1 LPNSQTLKSITDLRD
16 SLVNSALE
24 TTISKILEQTEKS
37 VISNVESALNESLKT
52 LDDSVPKLEQEYDKI
67 LADGKK
73 EADKIEKQIIG
84 SADIEARNKQLM
96 ALEDAVDK
104 VFSKALEQIAN
115 ADRSGDYSNLIKTM
129 IEEATQ
135 ILGTSEITVSTNA
148 KDKDVVQSTLSQ
160 FSGAELSS
168 DTIDCLGGVVVKS
181 KDGAMTFD
189 NTIDAR
195 IERLKP
201 LIRKEIASKFGVGE

>member
-1 LPNSQTLKSITDLRD
+1 MPNSQTLKSITDLRD

-168 DTIDCLGGVVVKS
+168 DTIDCLGGVIVKS

>member
-1 LPNSQTLKSITDLRD
+1 MA
-16 SLVNSALE
+16 NSALE

-37 VISNVESALNESLKT
+37 VLSNVESALNESLKS
-52 LDDSVPKLEQEYDKI
+52 LDDSVPKLEQEFDKI
-67 LADGKK
+67 IADGKK
-73 EADKIEKQIIG
+73 EADKIEKQIMG
-84 SADIEARNKQLM
+84 SADIEARNKQLI

-135 ILGTSEITVSTNA
+135 ILGTSEITVATNA

-160 FSGAELSS
+160 FSGAEMSS

>member
-1 LPNSQTLKSITDLRD
+1 MRNSQTLKSITDLRD

>member
-1 LPNSQTLKSITDLRD
+1 MA
-16 SLVNSALE
+16 NSALE

-73 EADKIEKQIIG
+73 EADKIEKQIMG

-96 ALEDAVDK
+96 ALEDAVGK
-104 VFSKALEQIAN
+104 VFSKALDQIAN

-135 ILGTSEITVSTNA
+135 ILGTSEITITTNA
-148 KDKDVVQSTLSQ
+148 KDKDIVQSTLSQ

>member
-1 LPNSQTLKSITDLRD
+1 MASNS
-16 SLVNSALE
+16 LE
-24 TTISKILEQTEKS
+24 VTIDKILKNTEND
-37 VISNVESALNESLKT
+37 VLSNIKTALDDSQQN
-52 LDDSVPKLEQEYDKI
+52 LDDSVPKLEAEYDKI
-67 LADGKK
+67 LSDGKK
-73 EADKIEKQIIG
+73 EAEKIEKQIMG

-104 VFSKALEQIAN
+104 VFSKALDQIAN

-135 ILGTSEITVSTNA
+135 ILGTSEITVTTNA

-160 FSGAELSS
+160 FPGAEMSP
-168 DTIDCLGGVVVKS
+168 DTIDCLGGIVVKS

>member
-16 SLVNSALE
+16 SLANSALE

-168 DTIDCLGGVVVKS
+168 DTIDCLGGVIVKS